1 MNIPHFKMM
10 ILKNVYKY
18 EVGFFSYKVRIKLL
32 DKTRLAYVSLR
43 IKINKL
49 NFLFL
54 HKKINP
60 ISYDNDMGF

>member
-32 DKTRLAYVSLR
+32 DKTRLAFVTLR
-43 IKINKL
+43 IKIK
-49 NFLFL
+49 
-54 HKKINP
+54 
-60 ISYDNDMGF
+60 